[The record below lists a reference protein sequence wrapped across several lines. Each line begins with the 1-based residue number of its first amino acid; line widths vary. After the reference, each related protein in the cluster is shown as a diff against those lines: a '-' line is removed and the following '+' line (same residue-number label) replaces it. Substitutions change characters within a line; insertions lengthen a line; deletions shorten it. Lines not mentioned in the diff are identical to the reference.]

1 MKGHEANARI
11 ERPVRSTRRDD
22 EYTEFVVARLQALR
36 RIAHLLCDDWH
47 HADDLVQVTITRL
60 YVRWHQVRVMDHPEA
75 YTRTILVRE
84 FLRQRQSGWARR
96 VSLAEVPDWLG
107 AGNDRDDALDVY
119 AALAELPPRQRATL
133 VLRFYCDQTVDEV
146 AEVLGCSAGTVKSQT
161 SKGLGSLRLALG
173 FQTQVVRSP
182 DGRPETAPRPGRADR
197 RFRRGRGQVRTRSPG
212 RCVTHG

>member
-1 MKGHEANARI
+1 M
-11 ERPVRSTRRDD
+11 RSTRRDD
-22 EYTEFVVARLQALR
+22 EYTEFVAARLQALR

-96 VSLAEVPDWLG
+96 VSLSGEVPDWLG
-107 AGNDRDDALDVY
+107 AGNDRDDALDVN

-173 FQTQVVRSP
+173 RPSRSENSAGARPGSDAIAGEVRDPWMRGHCGLTSS
-182 DGRPETAPRPGRADR
+182 APRGRLSR
-197 RFRRGRGQVRTRSPG
+197 RAPWT
-212 RCVTHG
+212 